1 MHRAKGLTQTKSG
14 GIVGQD
20 AFAEYNGNDS
30 ETLQNPLANAL
41 VVEPEDYQKLNL
53 YEQALKLLHLLHT
66 V

>member
-1 MHRAKGLTQTKSG
+1 M
-14 GIVGQD
+14 
-20 AFAEYNGNDS
+20 
-30 ETLQNPLANAL
+30 NPLANAL